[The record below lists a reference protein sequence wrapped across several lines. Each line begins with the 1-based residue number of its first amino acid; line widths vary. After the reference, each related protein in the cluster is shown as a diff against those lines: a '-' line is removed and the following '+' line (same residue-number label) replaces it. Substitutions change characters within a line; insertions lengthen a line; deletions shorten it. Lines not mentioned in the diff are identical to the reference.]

1 MSIGA
6 RRLLRTV
13 SPTEVSSSSPTANAG
28 SLPVGDASYAVP
40 SGALY
45 VATTGNDTS
54 GTGTSSAPYRTLS
67 KAVTSAIAGDTI
79 VVRAGTYH
87 EGNSNYATAIGIAV
101 YKNNLTI
108 QNYPGEAVWF
118 DGSSV
123 QTGWTQSG
131 SQWYITWTKQFD
143 HSPTATSGA
152 DDGTA
157 AGWKWINDNY
167 PCAPFP
173 EQVFVDGTPLTQ
185 VGSLAECTA
194 GTFFVDGT
202 TNSSKIFTPT
212 QLYIGTDPSGKTVN
226 VSDLHNFLNL
236 AGTYTGL
243 TVRGIGIRRYANA
256 LPQYAVLRFD
266 GNNNNA
272 GAVLEN
278 VVIED
283 CSGISF
289 TSNQCHNNTISH
301 VTVRRAG
308 YRAMGGYRSDNLV
321 FDNVLIEYT
330 NTENFNSSPDTGCIK
345 VTQSQHV
352 TLRNSILRD
361 SRCKGMW
368 FDMSVY
374 DMQVYNNDFLR
385 LKDTCAFFE
394 ISGTGI
400 CANNLFVDCPAEAIK
415 VNNTDNMEVWNNTIV
430 NCGSLAQRLTP
441 DTSNL
446 GNGDRRPLAVYQE
459 YRRPANTS
467 YGLDGRY
474 PLGNSMYTTYM
485 TWQINDITI
494 HNNIVAD
501 TPSNAY
507 AIFCIDDQQIQSGGT
522 NQLLA
527 SYGAVMN
534 GNVFHW
540 TTAPSTTFPYPYIFP
555 PTTIGSSTPIVY
567 STHSAM
573 TSATGLNSNGTEI
586 NPKSSGT
593 SNASPVDSS
602 YRVTSG
608 QAGLHT
614 NAVGLSSTIATLV
627 GQSSG
632 TKHAGAWR

>member
-6 RRLLRTV
+6 RRLSR
-13 SPTEVSSSSPTANAG
+13 SPTLDSSTGSSPTANAG
-28 SLPVGDASYAVP
+28 SAPVGSASYAVP
-40 SGALY
+40 GGAIY

-54 GTGTSSAPYRTLS
+54 GMGTSGAPYRTLA
-67 KAVTSAIAGDTI
+67 KAVTSATTGDTI
-79 VVRAGTYH
+79 VMRAGTYH
-87 EGNSNYATAIGIAV
+87 EGNSNHTSAIGIAV

-131 SQWYITWTKQFD
+131 SQWYIPWTKQFD

-152 DDGTA
+152 ADGTDP
-157 AGWKWINDNY
+157 GWKWINDNY

-173 EQVFVDGTPLTQ
+173 EQVFVDGTSLTQ
-185 VGSLAECTA
+185 VGSLGEVTT

-202 TNSSKIFTPT
+202 TASNKIFTPT
-212 QLYIGTDPSGKTVN
+212 RLYIGTNPSGKTIN
-226 VSDLHNFLNL
+226 VTDLHNFLNL
-236 AGTYTGL
+236 GNGYTGL
-243 TVRGIGIRRYANA
+243 TVRGIGIRRYGNA

-266 GNNNNA
+266 GSNNNA
-272 GAVLEN
+272 GALLEN

-289 TSNQCHNNTISH
+289 TSNQCHNNTVSH

-308 YRAMGGYRSDNLV
+308 YRAMGGYRSDNLL

-330 NTENFNSSPDTGCIK
+330 NTENFNSSPDSACIK

-361 SRCKGMW
+361 SKCKGMW

-374 DMQVYNNDFLR
+374 DMKVYNNDFLR
-385 LKDTCAFFE
+385 LKDTGAFFE

-459 YRRPANTS
+459 ARRPANTS

-474 PLGNSMYTTYM
+474 PLSNSMYSTYM

-494 HNNIVAD
+494 HNNVVAD

-507 AIFCIDDQQIQSGGT
+507 AIFCIDDQQVQSGGT
-522 NQLLA
+522 NQLLSA
-527 SYGAVMN
+527 YGAVMN

-540 TTAPSTTFPYPYIFP
+540 TTAPTTTFPYPYIFP
-555 PTTIGSSTPIVY
+555 PTSVGSSTPIVY

-586 NPKSSGT
+586 NAKGSGT
-593 SNASPVDSS
+593 STASPIDSQ
-602 YRVTSG
+602 YRVATG
-608 QAGLHT
+608 QATLHT
-614 NAVGLSSTIATLV
+614 KAVALSSTIANLV

-632 TKHAGAWR
+632 VKHAGAWR